1 MNNLPHQF
9 QRRVESLRMR
19 IETLSSLRN
28 LVALPPA
35 HDISS
40 RQWVVIESELKAV
53 EARLLRRLKRG
64 ARAHLPQ
71 ANSPQVAAILN
82 ALLGEIEME
91 MSRVFTFFDTYMDVL
106 TQRHPAE
113 LGLLLA
119 GCDVLAW
126 DGINRDHPALA
137 IVEMPLV
144 YCDRGF
150 GASTLREGVR
160 LPGHGFN
167 PIPLVQIPYSRLKEK
182 YNLTSILHEVGH
194 EAMVR
199 LGLVRA
205 LPKVLRSA
213 LSRAGASKSIQ
224 DLFALWSFEI
234 GPDFWTFCASGI
246 AEAGAI
252 KEILALPPVHA
263 FRIAW
268 ADPHPPPY
276 LRSLLSFEW
285 CRQVWGAGV
294 WDRWEKEW
302 LELYP
307 LKDAPLE
314 TRDILKRAAVYLP
327 VIARAL
333 LRTGFRVLNQK
344 TIPDLFNL
352 SALAPSEL
360 QRIVDNA
367 KDGSLE
373 LKGLPPSA
381 HLAVFRLIKDQGRL
395 NEEKID
401 RVMTAWLLK
410 LAARKKNLQ

>member
-1 MNNLPHQF
+1 MNNLPYQL
-9 QRRVESLRMR
+9 QRRVESLRAR
-19 IETLSSLRN
+19 IEALSSLRK
-28 LVALPPA
+28 LVDLPPA
-35 HDISS
+35 HDINR
-40 RQWVVIESELKAV
+40 RQWVVIESELRAV

-71 ANSPQVAAILN
+71 ANSPQAAAILN

-106 TQRHPAE
+106 TQRHPPE
-113 LGLLLA
+113 LGQLLA

-160 LPGHGFN
+160 LPGHGLN
-167 PIPLVQIPYSRLKEK
+167 PIPLIQIPYSRLKEK

-199 LGLVRA
+199 LGLVKA
-205 LPKVLRSA
+205 LPKVLRLA
-213 LSRAGASKSIQ
+213 LARAGAPKSIE

-234 GPDFWTFCASGI
+234 GPDFWTFCACGI

-252 KEILALPPVHA
+252 REILALPPSHA

-276 LRSLLSFEW
+276 LRSLLSFDW
-285 CRQVWGAGV
+285 CRQVWGSGV

-302 LELYP
+302 HDFYR

-314 TRDILKRAAVYLP
+314 TRDIVKKAVTYIP
-327 VIARAL
+327 VITRAL
-333 LRTGFRVLNQK
+333 LRTSFRVLNGK
-344 TIPDLFNL
+344 TMPDLFNMA
-352 SALAPSEL
+352 ALAPSEL
-360 QRIVDNA
+360 QRIVDNSKA
-367 KDGSLE
+367 GSLE

-395 NEEKID
+395 SEEKID

-410 LAARKKNLQ
+410 LAERKRNLQ